1 MQKLKR
7 RSGWKRRER
16 WRTAGGGERRH
27 ARTSSGAAGS
37 QHGDHTQKCSATV
50 EGAPVRSAD
59 EQVRARAR
67 ARLRGG
73 RARAHVGERKGASE
87 GALNA
92 VFNSCGQIWS
102 SVRYYIYDT

>member
-1 MQKLKR
+1 MREHPAEQRGLNTAIAR
-7 RSGWKRRER
+7 RSARPLS
-16 WRTAGGGERRH
+16 GGLLW
-27 ARTSSGAAGS
+27 
-37 QHGDHTQKCSATV
+37 
-50 EGAPVRSAD
+50 RSAD
-59 EQVRARAR
+59 EQVRACAR